1 MSELQ
6 PLIPQFKT
14 LDPGVTIARYLP
26 HPARPRSGPFVFFD
40 YLPDLR
46 YSAGAGTDVRPH
58 PHIGLSTVS
67 WLFAGRMHHRD
78 SLGADLIVS
87 PGDLLLMTSG
97 RGIVHSE
104 RTPAEDRLTPHSL
117 HMVQFW
123 LALAQ
128 ADETCAPGL
137 TMVKAA
143 DILRWDLQPGL
154 SVALPLGR
162 LLGRDSGCHHSL
174 DPFLADFQ
182 AGAAGT
188 VALPA
193 EARESALFLVS
204 GALSVNQQTFTAP
217 ALVVIPPAQALQ
229 LQWERAAHWLWL
241 GGEPL
246 DGPRTV
252 WWNLVASRPEL
263 IAAAKDR
270 WRRGEF
276 EPVAGDDSFIPLPA
290 D

>member
-1 MSELQ
+1 
-6 PLIPQFKT
+6 
-14 LDPGVTIARYLP
+14 
-26 HPARPRSGPFVFFD
+26 
-40 YLPDLR
+40 
-46 YSAGAGTDVRPH
+46 
-58 PHIGLSTVS
+58 
-67 WLFAGRMHHRD
+67 
-78 SLGADLIVS
+78 
-87 PGDLLLMTSG
+87 
-97 RGIVHSE
+97 
-104 RTPAEDRLTPHSL
+104 
-117 HMVQFW
+117 
-123 LALAQ
+123 
-128 ADETCAPGL
+128 
-137 TMVKAA
+137 
-143 DILRWDLQPGL
+143 
-154 SVALPLGR
+154 
-162 LLGRDSGCHHSL
+162 
-174 DPFLADFQ
+174 
-182 AGAAGT
+182 